1 LDLNGP
7 ASAPRGKSS
16 SPATAAPCSP
26 SDSPPPSASPTSA
39 IAAGGETRTPCSS
52 AESPAGSRPSI
63 FLAADSPARILA
75 PPESAPASLKAS
87 AAGYGPNLPAS
98 FASFDRA
105 TSSWRT
111 SQRCLPLSAE
121 AASSSSP
128 PPLAEF
134 WETWPRSGMTRSGRA
149 FELPTLAP
157 RTDETECGSWPTPHG
172 MGSDGHG
179 NELSMLVQTVEGV
192 TDLDRTRRKYPDFSP
207 TPLPSDVDGG
217 RTTKGKKRQ
226 HETGLRRAAMWP
238 TPTATDGR
246 RGADYNR
253 ANRRDGGGRDL
264 VTDVGGQLNP
274 TWFEW
279 LMGYPLGWTA
289 LEPSEMPSSRRSRK
303 SSAARSSSTQN
314 DGCSSSPNPQK

>member
-192 TDLDRTRRKYPDFSP
+192 T
-207 TPLPSDVDGG
+207 
-217 RTTKGKKRQ
+217 
-226 HETGLRRAAMWP
+226 
-238 TPTATDGR
+238 GR

-274 TWFEW
+274 TWVEW